1 MSFLVL
7 VWVNQE
13 TDLAISFSK
22 NNLPALVGNIALSK
36 TLNSINKFKKI
47 IREKGTIKTGKW
59 LTLSILNEDIDD
71 IIKIVKSSGYSEV

>member
-1 MSFLVL
+1 M
-7 VWVNQE
+7 
-13 TDLAISFSK
+13 
-22 NNLPALVGNIALSK
+22 GNIALSK

-47 IREKGTIKTGKW
+47 IREKGTIKAGKW